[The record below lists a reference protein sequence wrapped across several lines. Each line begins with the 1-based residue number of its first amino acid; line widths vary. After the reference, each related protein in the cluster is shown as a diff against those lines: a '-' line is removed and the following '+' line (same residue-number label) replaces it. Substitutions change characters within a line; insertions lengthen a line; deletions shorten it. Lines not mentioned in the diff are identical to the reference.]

1 MTDKIPRLL
10 RSTVYSSGDIH
21 RPPNPTPSPHRRTR
35 VSLQKPKRRKPRIRI
50 LSRSA
55 SEPILR
61 TVQMFIPGNE
71 EGKNVQVGTSMH
83 EEPLGINE
91 NPMFP
96 RYHTCTDV
104 FSPFLCPGSTL
115 DTTRDSIEEA
125 KVVVSVAVERSPG
138 PVNAMVRLGASVE
151 EVIEVIVK
159 KYCREGRSPQ
169 LDRDSTASFE
179 LHYSHFCL
187 QSLKKSDKI
196 GEIGGRSFYLCTNSG
211 RRSFTFGRETNDSG
225 NSTDQGS
232 QIVLA
237 SQSGNQL
244 VLSQIF
250 FSIVSKK
257 LKKIERRTKKFW
269 KVVTRIICM

>member
-10 RSTVYSSGDIH
+10 RSTVHSSGGIH

-35 VSLQKPKRRKPRIRI
+35 VSLQKPKRRKPRLRI

-61 TVQMFIPGNE
+61 TVQLLIPGNE
-71 EGKNVQVGTSMH
+71 EGKNVQVGTSMY

-104 FSPFLCPGSTL
+104 FSPLLCPGSTL

-179 LHYSHFCL
+179 LHYSHFSL
-187 QSLKKSDKI
+187 QSLNKSDKI

-211 RRSFTFGRETNDSG
+211 RRSFTFGRETSDSG
-225 NSTDQGS
+225 NSTEGS
-232 QIVLA
+232 QVALA